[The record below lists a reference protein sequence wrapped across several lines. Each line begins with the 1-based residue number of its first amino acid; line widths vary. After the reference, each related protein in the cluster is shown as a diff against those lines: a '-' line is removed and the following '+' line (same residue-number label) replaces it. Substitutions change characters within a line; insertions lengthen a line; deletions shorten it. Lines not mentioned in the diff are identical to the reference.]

1 MPLSSIV
8 GAQSIVKPG
17 VCTSSTKPASPF
29 DGQVIYMTDADQT
42 AVWDGSSWVG
52 IPQTGGSRN
61 KIINGGMSV
70 WQRGTSFADPA
81 NMTGYTADRWA
92 AVWGTTGRTFAR
104 HAGFSNARYCLRVQR
119 NSGSTGTGNSG
130 IATFLETVNSIP
142 LQGKKITLSFDARCG
157 ANYSAAGSQLN
168 AYVFTGTGI
177 DESALAW
184 YSPGWTGSAQII
196 GQGVT
201 LTTTSQRFTLTGT
214 VSSTA
219 TQIAVYFIGI
229 PTGTAG
235 TNDYW
240 EITNVQLEEGA
251 VATPFDFEDF
261 ETTLRKCQRY
271 FEKSFQLETAPAH
284 NTQTFALI
292 NYLGSLGCGGNT
304 YARIDF
310 KVTKRTNPVL
320 RAYDPYASHP
330 ANENWWRS
338 FGGCSGGTAVQ
349 NGLSFSLFQNY
360 IAGYAQYATD
370 TGFAF
375 EWTAEAEL

>member
-1 MPLSSIV
+1 MGIDAGYGIGSL
-8 GAQSIVKPG
+8 KPG
-17 VCTSSTKPASPF
+17 VCTSSTKPASPY
-29 DGQVIYMTDADQT
+29 DGQVIYMTDVDQT
-42 AVWDGSSWVG
+42 AVWNGSNWVVLAP
-52 IPQTGGSRN
+52 IMGGRN
-61 KIINGGMSV
+61 KIINGNMAV

-81 NMTGYTADRWA
+81 NMSYITDRWT
-92 AVWGTTGRTFAR
+92 AVWGTAGRTFAR
-104 HAGFSNARYCLRVQR
+104 HAGFSNARYCLRIQR

-130 IATFLETVNSIP
+130 IATFLETTESIP
-142 LQGKKITLSFDARCG
+142 FQGKKITLSFDARCG
-157 ANYSAAGSQLN
+157 VNYSASGSQIT

-177 DESALAW
+177 DESSSTW
-184 YSPGWTGSAQII
+184 YTPGWTGNTQII

-201 LTTTSQRFTLTGT
+201 LTTTAQKFTFTGT
-214 VSSTA
+214 VPSNA
-219 TQIAVYFIGI
+219 TQIAVYLIGI

-235 TNDYW
+235 ASDYW

-251 VATPFDFEDF
+251 IATPFEYEDF
-261 ETTLRKCQRY
+261 GTTLKKCQRY

-284 NTQTFALI
+284 NTQTFALL
-292 NYLGSLGCGGNT
+292 NNLGSLGCGGNT

-320 RAYDPYASHP
+320 RAYDPFAAHP

-338 FGGCSGGTAVQ
+338 YGGCGAGTAIQ

-370 TGFAF
+370 VGFAF